1 MSALWWCI
9 VSIPDSSHKRHRTN
23 DHATSTQGA
32 YDVAFRAGTQKAKI
46 LLAYFDHGHLTA
58 DEAAKE
64 AGVSM
69 RSCYWKRCSE
79 LRDLGFIEPVM
90 DGDYPLNRIGDSGS
104 QQMVC
109 KITRDGFRFVVRNLL

>member
-1 MSALWWCI
+1 MN
-9 VSIPDSSHKRHRTN
+9 IPDDPRKRHRKN
-23 DHATSTQGA
+23 DHRSSTEGA
-32 YDVAFRAGTQKAKI
+32 YDVAFRAGTQKAK
-46 LLAYFDHGHLTA
+46 LLISYFDHGHLTA

-90 DGDYPLNRIGDSGS
+90 DGDYPLNRPGDSGS
-104 QQMVC
+104 LQMVC
-109 KITRDGFRFVVRNLL
+109 KIT